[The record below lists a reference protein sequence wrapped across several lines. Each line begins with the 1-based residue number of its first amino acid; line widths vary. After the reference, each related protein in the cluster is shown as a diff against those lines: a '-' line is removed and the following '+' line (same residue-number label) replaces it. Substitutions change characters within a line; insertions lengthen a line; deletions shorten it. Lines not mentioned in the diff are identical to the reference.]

1 MSQVGNYAKQMGV
14 NALDAVLGKDFG
26 QQLQGLFQNA
36 RRKKWKQIQKE
47 REARKKERDQRREQK
62 NRIGSNANRAC
73 KKHRS

>member
-26 QQLQGLFQNA
+26 QQLQGLFPE
-36 RRKKWKQIQKE
+36 RTPEEMEQIQKE